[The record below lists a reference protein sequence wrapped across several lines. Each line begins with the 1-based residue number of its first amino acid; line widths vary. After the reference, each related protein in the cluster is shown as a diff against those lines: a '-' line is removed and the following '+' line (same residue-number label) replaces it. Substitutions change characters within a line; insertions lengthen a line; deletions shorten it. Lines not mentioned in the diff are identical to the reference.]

1 VGFSTRPIRRAS
13 SQSWGRNQSSPRA
26 AV

>member
-1 VGFSTRPIRRAS
+1 VGFSTRPMRRAS
-13 SQSWGRNQSSPRA
+13 LQSWGRNQSSPRA